1 MQSGQSK
8 FLVNIVPLA
17 NVITNTSGIDT
28 TAQLAGTVASIQQ
41 MVNIDT
47 KTIAA
52 NYLGA
57 YTAGNTIQ
65 VTSPI
70 SFCNTSNSSSS
81 SSNLGSATTF
91 VKASS
96 NISMTVG
103 GNQIFSIDSLGNSL
117 FQNTS
122 GSSQYVR
129 VSGMNF
135 IADSIITSTINVSN
149 TCYAKE
155 YVTLSDKYVK
165 EGISSIGAFSFQT
178 LDNIQTY
185 KFKYVGSDDEKIGI
199 LAQELEEVYPECITV
214 SGDGTKYVNY
224 PSLVALLLQA
234 VRGLDARV
242 KVLEAPDKPK
252 GPDPESWYAM
262 RD

>member
-28 TAQLAGTVASIQQ
+28 TAQLVGTVASIQQ

-70 SFCNTSNSSSS
+70 SFCNTSNSSNSTT
-81 SSNLGSATTF
+81 NIGTTTTF
-91 VKASS
+91 IKASS
-96 NISMTVG
+96 NISMAVG

-117 FQNTS
+117 FQNAS

-135 IADSIITSTINVSN
+135 VADNIITSTITISN

-165 EGISSIGAFSFQT
+165 EEISSIGAFSFQT

-199 LAQELEEVYPECITV
+199 LAQELEGVYPECITV
-214 SGDGTKYVNY
+214 SEDGTKYVNY

-242 KVLEAPDKPK
+242 KVLERATQK
-252 GPDPESWYAM
+252 GPDPSSWYAM